1 MSIEGL
7 SKMKIISSITTELT
21 RLWKV
26 IYSPFDS
33 LMVRLEIK
41 RLEEAARE
49 CREDGLTQTAE
60 WYEEKAKTLI
70 EKLK

>member
-21 RLWKV
+21 KLWKV
-26 IYSPFDS
+26 ICSPFDS
-33 LMVRLEIK
+33 LMIRLEIK
-41 RLEEAARE
+41 RLKQAEEE
-49 CREDGLTQTAE
+49 CRDDGLTQTAE
-60 WYEEKAKTLI
+60 WYKEQAEALI